1 MDGVPRW
8 NNIVV
13 FANYVNTTTTKELTT
28 AVFAVYSGRYSI
40 ALWHAC
46 DVGNMHIS
54 WFLCVSNVVKVQGQF
69 SLRRQATRFMIWACW
84 YHYGQ

>member
-1 MDGVPRW
+1 MPHVICVFYQNVYFLDSTINSAYFMSFYASLHIKISIRIMDGVPSW

-40 ALWHAC
+40 AL
-46 DVGNMHIS
+46 
-54 WFLCVSNVVKVQGQF
+54 
-69 SLRRQATRFMIWACW
+69 
-84 YHYGQ
+84 